1 MSLQQPT
8 VQSVTVTA
16 AIASKLRDDIRFG
29 KLAPGERLRQMSVA
43 RDLNVSTTSVREA
56 FMLLER
62 EGLVAR
68 TDRRGAVVF
77 NPTVEDLVEIF
88 RIRTPLETLATE
100 AAVPNLTEQDLDA
113 LERLLTDGEHAHAV
127 EDVDA
132 SLQFGDAFHATLY
145 RRCGMPRLVA
155 LIENLIS
162 AAGLYV
168 AVTGGAGSMRPE
180 IVAAHRA
187 IFDACKARDAARAAD
202 AMRQHLSIAV
212 DVITRELA
220 ARRVDGALS

>member
-1 MSLQQPT
+1 
-8 VQSVTVTA
+8 
-16 AIASKLRDDIRFG
+16 
-29 KLAPGERLRQMSVA
+29 
-43 RDLNVSTTSVREA
+43 
-56 FMLLER
+56 
-62 EGLVAR
+62 
-68 TDRRGAVVF
+68 
-77 NPTVEDLVEIF
+77 
-88 RIRTPLETLATE
+88 
-100 AAVPNLTEQDLDA
+100 LTEQDLDA

-145 RRCGMPRLVA
+145 RRCGMPRLIA

-187 IFDACKARDAARAAD
+187 IFDACKARVGGTPRRRNAVLIRRARPMPRSSADTGGHRTCGARCWAAAD
-202 AMRQHLSIAV
+202 R
-212 DVITRELA
+212 
-220 ARRVDGALS
+220 